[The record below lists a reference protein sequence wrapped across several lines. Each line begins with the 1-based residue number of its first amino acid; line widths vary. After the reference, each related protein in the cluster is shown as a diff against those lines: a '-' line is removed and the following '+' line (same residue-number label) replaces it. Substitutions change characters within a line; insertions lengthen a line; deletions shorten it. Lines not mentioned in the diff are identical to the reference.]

1 MPITEC
7 IECSGKVST
16 NAKFCPHCGN
26 TDTRKKQE
34 IEEEIEEE
42 ILEEEIREAA
52 IREIENNKEESY
64 SQNMGC
70 TLITTVIFGII
81 CYFTIPYLDQKIFN
95 PDNQPMEFN
104 DPSHWVMVI
113 VLTLLFP
120 FWFYGFLLK
129 INFQIKMDEE
139 REKRLN
145 D

>member
-34 IEEEIEEE
+34 IEKEIEEE
-42 ILEEEIREAA
+42 ILEEEMREAA
-52 IREIENNKEESY
+52 RKSAELSEEEDHST
-64 SQNMGC
+64 NMGC
-70 TLITTVIFGII
+70 TLFATVIFGII
-81 CYFTIPYLDQKIFN
+81 CYFIIPYLDRKIIN
-95 PDNQPMEFN
+95 PDQPMEIN
-104 DPSHWVMVI
+104 DASHWALVI
-113 VLTLLFP
+113 VFTLAFP
-120 FWFYGFLLK
+120 FLFYGFMIK
-129 INFQIKMDEE
+129 ATFERKMDEE